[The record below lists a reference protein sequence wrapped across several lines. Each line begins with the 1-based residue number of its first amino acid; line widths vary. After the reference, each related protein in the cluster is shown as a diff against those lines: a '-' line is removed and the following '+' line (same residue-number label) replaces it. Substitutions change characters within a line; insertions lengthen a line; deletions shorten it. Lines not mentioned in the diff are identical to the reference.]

1 MTGHFRN
8 EIAGLRAVAV
18 IGVVLFHL
26 KVAGVQ
32 GGFVGVDVFFVISGY
47 LITRNILRDID
58 RDRFSFPGFYLRRTR
73 RILPPLIFTVV
84 LTYLLGALWCSP
96 LMFLD
101 LAKECTHALLSI
113 ANIQYWR
120 ESHQYFAPN
129 SDELALLHCWS
140 LSLEEQF
147 YLLWP
152 LFIVLAKKTGRP
164 YQAIAAAALVSL
176 LGAIG
181 VSNADPL
188 AAFFL
193 MPFRIFEF
201 AAGALVLP
209 LEARFR
215 PGKAIAEGLSAG
227 GILCIVASMV
237 LFESDMPHLEAAV
250 LVPCLGAAA
259 TIWAGDQTLVSRIIT
274 NRVMAAL
281 GAISYSLYLCHWP
294 IIFFARFIFGGIA
307 DTVPGMIATTACML
321 AVAVL
326 MHAFVER
333 RFILTS
339 PPEKG
344 SLLKYAALAS
354 VILGLAAVTHLTFLS
369 RGLAWR
375 LPAARSEETHLQSF
389 PANADISSPSTRVG
403 VEFIGDSLVLEYE
416 YGLRSIMQQ
425 LRIGF
430 RSAGGPG
437 CPILDHAAPSRFAR
451 RDECI
456 AARDR
461 ALQQIETTD
470 TPIIYAELWRLYDD
484 ASIDYDGDTAQSIP
498 PVKGA
503 FNKLQLALEATIE
516 KAVAR
521 GHRVLLLG
529 AQVDPGCLINV
540 PRLEQGP
547 LPHAPQPPCPVTT
560 KDAAERTV
568 APIDRVLDSVA
579 ARWPDRVTV
588 LHPVDYFCD
597 SECPVVLNGLWLYNS
612 RIHLSL
618 AGVDYMMRRSEDV
631 FRQFLAH
638 GAPVRLAAGARW
650 SFRTKP
656 GDALLRRLGR

>member
-1 MTGHFRN
+1 MTAHFRN
-8 EIAGLRAVAV
+8 EIAGLRAIAV

-26 KVAGVQ
+26 KVVAFQ

-47 LITRNILRDID
+47 LITRNILRDLD
-58 RDRFSFPGFYLRRTR
+58 TDRFSFGGFYVRRTR
-73 RILPPLIFTVV
+73 RILPALIFTVA

-129 SDELALLHCWS
+129 SDELALLHFWS

-147 YLLWP
+147 YLIWP
-152 LFIVLAKKTGRP
+152 LFIVLATKMGRP
-164 YQAIAAAALVSL
+164 YQAIAAAAILSL

-181 VSNADPL
+181 VSKTDPL

-209 LEARFR
+209 LEVRFR
-215 PGKAIAEGLSAG
+215 PAKAIAEALSAG
-227 GILCIVASMV
+227 GILCIVASM
-237 LFESDMPHLEAAV
+237 LLLDSDMPHLEAIV
-250 LVPCLGAAA
+250 LAPCLGAAA
-259 TIWAGDQTLVSRIIT
+259 TIWAGERTLASKIIT
-274 NRVMAAL
+274 NPVMVAL

-307 DTVPGMIATTACML
+307 DTLSGMVATTTCML
-321 AVAVL
+321 VVAVP
-326 MHAFVER
+326 MYAFVER
-333 RFILTS
+333 RFIQSS
-339 PPEKG
+339 PPPKG
-344 SLLKYAALAS
+344 GSLKYAAGLAS
-354 VILGLAAVTHLTFLS
+354 VILGFAAVTHLTFLS
-369 RGLAWR
+369 RGFAWR
-375 LPAARSEETHLQSF
+375 LPAVQSEQVHLQSF
-389 PANADISSPSTRVG
+389 PANADIVSPSTRIG

-430 RSAGGPG
+430 RSAGGSG
-437 CPILDHAAPSRFAR
+437 CPIFDHAAPSRSAR

-456 AARDR
+456 EARDG

-484 ASIDYDGDTAQSIP
+484 ASIDYDDGTAQSIP
-498 PVKGA
+498 SLKGA
-503 FNKLQLALEATIE
+503 FKKLQLALEATIE
-516 KAVAR
+516 KAVTR

-529 AQVDPGCLINV
+529 AQIDPGCFINV

-547 LPHAPQPPCPVTT
+547 LPHVPQPPCPVTT
-560 KDAAERTV
+560 RDAAERAV
-568 APIDRVLDSVA
+568 APIDRVLESIGA
-579 ARWPDRVTV
+579 KWPDRVTV
-588 LHPVDYFCD
+588 LRPLDYFCD
-597 SECPVVLNGLWLYNS
+597 SECPVVINGLWLYNS

-618 AGVDYMMRRSEDV
+618 AGTDYMMRRSEDV
-631 FRQFLAH
+631 FRRFLAD
-638 GAPVRLAAGARW
+638 GEAR
-650 SFRTKP
+650 R
-656 GDALLRRLGR
+656 